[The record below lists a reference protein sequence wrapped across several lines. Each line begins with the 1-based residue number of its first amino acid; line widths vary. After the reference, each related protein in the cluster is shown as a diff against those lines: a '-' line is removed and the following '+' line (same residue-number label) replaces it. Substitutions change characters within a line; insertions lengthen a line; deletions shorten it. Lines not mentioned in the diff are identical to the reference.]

1 MASKGKITEIIDIAS
16 VQKQIEAVNQGLGTI
31 ISKMEEVAGTAHSLK
46 FDFGNAKNLK
56 DVAQSSSELGS
67 QMKVLGNLTKEI
79 AKLEDNRAKLLA
91 KQASL
96 ETEAAKQ
103 TAQLN
108 LEIRKRNSEL
118 NIEAKLNSEKVGS
131 LNRLTAELTQA
142 KNAFK
147 AMSEEE
153 RRGAAGQ
160 EMLQKIQVL
169 TKAVTETEHEIGEF
183 FRQVGN
189 YEIAGKAVKDEM
201 MNIAREMA
209 KLKIEGLENS
219 EAFQTLAAKLGNLT
233 SAVDG
238 SNISLREQRRIM
250 TEQLA
255 LMKKNGLEGTEAYEK
270 LRQSLG
276 ELVDTMQDVSAEA
289 KVMASDTKK
298 LDQVLIVAE
307 GLTGAY
313 TAIQGATTLLGVEN
327 EELMKTFVK
336 LQGAMA
342 VLNGLRSIQ
351 NVLQKESAA
360 YIMAE
365 NIQRKAQLLITNL
378 QTSAEGKGIV
388 VRKAAAAAQWLL
400 NKAMAANPAGLLLA
414 SIVALVAAGYG
425 LYKIFSSNADI
436 QEKFADNLRGTRNI
450 IQQLNK
456 DLETQVKMMEAFGE
470 SEFTISN
477 ERLKV
482 LQAEYDKRQ
491 ELIDSY
497 SSQRRKLSKEQRKE
511 LDDMVASQ
519 KETLQ
524 KISDIETSRT
534 VWDIK
539 MRQEAQKERLNAMQD
554 GLSKEL
560 ALLKLDYDNKRKQAE
575 GNNEMIA
582 ALNDSQAKKEKEIR
596 KKYADEYLKM
606 NEDITR
612 KLTESTISLMD
623 EGFEKEL
630 AQLRES
636 YRQKISEIENQLKT
650 ETKLTVEQRKMLNQ
664 VLQNLIKEQNKKEEE
679 LIREA
684 EINRLKIQQ
693 TNIQTWLDAENEGS
707 ERYLQLRLEM
717 LELQRKIEVEEAI
730 KTGAEVAA
738 INAKYEKLKADTILG
753 FTDNAIKKAGDSKLL
768 EYERQ
773 YANEKAVLAKQ
784 YADGLINTNTFQK
797 QVSERENKYA
807 LLRYENAI
815 DIAQKE
821 LDKAKELGLDT
832 TEQEKALK
840 EAQIALDNEKTDQF
854 IANRDKEVEAQQK
867 ANEKIK
873 ELAKVLYA
881 GLTNMINAHYESRL
895 AALDRESKA
904 DEEAKSKELAN
915 EGLTQAAKDRITAN
929 YEAKEAE
936 REKKRRQIQME
947 QAKFKKQMAIFEIL
961 INTASAVVEA
971 LPNLLLAGLASA
983 IGAAQLA
990 FATAQPLPKYFKGR
1004 EDGEAEFAWV
1014 GEQGTEAIRLRSG
1027 KTFLT
1032 PDKPTVVYLPEH
1044 AEVIPHH
1051 ELLKAAGEAS
1061 LPVFP
1066 LIDSSGT
1073 KELERKI
1080 EGLHEGFRMLADVIK
1095 NKTETHIVLD
1105 KNGFTRYLQ
1114 SQNRVTKWIEDNFK
1128 N

>member
-31 ISKMEEVAGTAHSLK
+31 ISKMEEVAGAAHSLK
-46 FDFGNAKNLK
+46 FDFGNAKSLK
-56 DVAQSSSELGS
+56 DVAQSGSELES

-91 KQASL
+91 KQAAL

-118 NIEAKLNSEKVGS
+118 NIEAKLNTEKVGS

-153 RRGAAGQ
+153 RRGAVGQ

-169 TKAVTETEHEIGEF
+169 NKAVTETEHEIGEF

-189 YEIAGKAVKDEM
+189 YEIAGNAVKKEM
-201 MNIAREMA
+201 ADIAREMA

-219 EAFQTLAAKLGNLT
+219 EGFQTLAGKLGNLT

-270 LRQSLG
+270 LRLALG
-276 ELVDTMQDVSAEA
+276 KLVDTMQDVTAEA

-298 LDQVLIVAE
+298 LDQVLSVAE

-456 DLETQVKMMEAFGE
+456 DLETQVKAMEAFGE

-497 SSQRRKLSKEQRKE
+497 SLQRRKLSKDQRKE

-539 MRQEAQKERLNAMQD
+539 MRQEAQKERLNSMQD

-730 KTGAEVAA
+730 KTGADVAA

-784 YADGLINTNTFQK
+784 YSDGLINADTFQR
-797 QVSERENKYA
+797 QVSELENKYS

-821 LDKAKELGLDT
+821 LDKAKKLGIDT
-832 TEQEKALK
+832 TEQERALK

-854 IANRDKEVEAQQK
+854 IENRDKEVQK
-867 ANEKIK
+867 QKEVNEKIK
-873 ELAKVLYA
+873 ELTNLLYS
-881 GLTNMINAHYESRL
+881 GLKDMMNSHYESRL
-895 AALDRESKA
+895 ASLDKEKEA
-904 DEEAKSKELAN
+904 DEEAKNKELEN
-915 EGLTQAAKDRITAN
+915 EGLTQEAKNRIIEN
-929 YEAKEAE
+929 YEAKEAQ

-947 QAKFKKQMAIFEIL
+947 QAKFNKQMAIFEIL

-971 LPNLLLAGLASA
+971 LPNLLMAGLAGS

-1004 EDGEAEFAWV
+1004 EDGEAELAWV
-1014 GEQGTEAIRLRSG
+1014 GEQGMEAIRLRSG

-1066 LIDSSGT
+1066 LIDNSST
-1073 KELERKI
+1073 NELEKKI